1 MASVEGHPEDPKQP
15 ALTEDGAFIWPGDEG
30 RKRKSVSG
38 AFVVDKFLAPTTIG
52 EPMASPLLTDG
63 SAPMEASVIRIY
75 DEGSP
80 FPPSASSSTL
90 KFGSSGYAL
99 YFGGFIVAAI
109 GFFF

>member
-1 MASVEGHPEDPKQP
+1 MASVEGHSEDPMQP
-15 ALTEDGAFIWPGDEG
+15 ALAEDGAFIWPGDGG
-30 RKRKSVSG
+30 RKKKSVSG

-52 EPMASPLLTDG
+52 EPMAFPLLTDG
-63 SAPMEASVIRIY
+63 SAPMESQIIRVY
-75 DEGSP
+75 EDS
-80 FPPSASSSTL
+80 SSSSTL